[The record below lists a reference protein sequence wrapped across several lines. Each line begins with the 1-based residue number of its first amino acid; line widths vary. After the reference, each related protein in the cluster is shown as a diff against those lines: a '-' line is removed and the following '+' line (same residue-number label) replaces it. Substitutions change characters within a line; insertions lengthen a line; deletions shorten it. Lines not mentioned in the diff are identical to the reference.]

1 VRTTPEQRQ
10 QTETR
15 IRAAM
20 DRLLRG
26 DLPPGGKC
34 DIKTLAAEA
43 QITRNGLY
51 TTYAHLK
58 DEFESRRDRLRDTGA
73 ITDPTEAQIVRL
85 KTDNAALKRRLADH
99 DTTIAELTEFRTTA
113 VSRLTAQHEEIL
125 RLRAHLARHDNV
137 RTLHPTSDKG
147 RPPG

>member
-1 VRTTPEQRQ
+1 MRTTPEQRQ

-43 QITRNGLY
+43 RITRNGLY
-51 TTYAHLK
+51 TTYAYLK
-58 DEFESRRDRLRDTGA
+58 DEFESRRDRLRDTGV
-73 ITDPTEAQIVRL
+73 ITDPREAQIVRL
-85 KTDNAALKRRLADH
+85 KTDNAALKKRLANH
-99 DTTIAELTEFRTTA
+99 DTTA
-113 VSRLTAQHEEIL
+113 
-125 RLRAHLARHDNV
+125 
-137 RTLHPTSDKG
+137 
-147 RPPG
+147 